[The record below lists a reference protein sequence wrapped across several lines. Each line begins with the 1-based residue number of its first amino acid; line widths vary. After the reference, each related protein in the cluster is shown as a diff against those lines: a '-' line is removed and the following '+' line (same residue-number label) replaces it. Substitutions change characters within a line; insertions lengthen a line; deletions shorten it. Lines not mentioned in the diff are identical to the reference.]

1 MEKTYLK
8 KIENKPTFFLI
19 IIGLIG
25 IVIRLYYLPFDLPII
40 SDSVNYFSY
49 AVVVSQ
55 QGQLPEGWLL
65 HNNGWPVFLSFFFSI
80 FDLEDFLFLTHLQ
93 RYLTIVISVL
103 TIIPVY
109 LLCNRFIEKPYAI
122 LGAAIFAFDPRIIIN
137 SLLGLTE
144 SLYVLLG
151 ALTLFLFLSK
161 NIKVVFASFIV
172 LSLFAMI
179 RFEGILLVLPF
190 WIIFFVRFRKD
201 KKIVMKYLF
210 VIGITVLVLFPM
222 AFFRIEAT
230 GNDGLISPLI
240 GGSKWVSNAI
250 IQEKIMTDDPIYG
263 TESTQNRLLQFIGLA
278 IINLTKF
285 LGWVM
290 IPTFIFF
297 IPIGIYFFL
306 KNRNASTVIVII
318 FTVSLLVP
326 SFYGYGR
333 GIEETRYLYVIFPIL
348 CLISS
353 FTIKKICTKFKKQNL
368 VMILLMVGIIT
379 SSLIFLDY
387 KKIDYEYERESY
399 LIAKDIVKIA
409 NGINYYSPDSKYIQI
424 AEIANNW
431 PVIPLPK
438 ETSYNQSF
446 EMKKISPN
454 NFSTLVE
461 YIKNSE
467 EKGLTHLVITGKEN
481 KSEFLND
488 VFYNEEKYPY
498 LTKEYDSLERG
509 FNYHVKIYKI
519 DYEKFSSF
527 SGEI

>member
-1 MEKTYLK
+1 M
-8 KIENKPTFFLI
+8 
-19 IIGLIG
+19 
-25 IVIRLYYLPFDLPII
+25 
-40 SDSVNYFSY
+40 
-49 AVVVSQ
+49 
-55 QGQLPEGWLL
+55 
-65 HNNGWPVFLSFFFSI
+65 
-80 FDLEDFLFLTHLQ
+80 FLTYLQ

-109 LLCNRFIEKPYAI
+109 LLCSRFIEKPYAI

-151 ALTLFLFLSK
+151 VLTLFLFLSK

-240 GGSKWVSNAI
+240 GGSKYVSNVI
-250 IQEKIMTDDPIYG
+250 IQGKIDTGDPIYG
-263 TESTQNRLLQFIGLA
+263 TESTQSRLLQFIGLA
-278 IINLTKF
+278 ITNFTKF

-318 FTVSLLVP
+318 FTVSVLVP

-409 NGINYYSPDSKYIQI
+409 NGINHYVPESKYIQI

-438 ETSYNQSF
+438 ESRYDQSF
-446 EMKKISPN
+446 EIKKISPN
-454 NFSTLVE
+454 SFSTLVE
-461 YIKNSE
+461 YIKNSK
-467 EKGLTHLVITGKEN
+467 EKGLTHLVVAGKEN